1 MKKLLE
7 FIVCSLVDNPK
18 KVKVSLSEQEQESI
32 LSFSVAAEDMGKVI
46 GKGGKIIKAIRTL
59 IRTRAIKEGKRIQI
73 VLEEG
78 P

>member
-18 KVKVSLSEQEQESI
+18 EVKVSLAEDEQESI
-32 LSFSVAAEDMGKVI
+32 LSFRVAPDDMGKVI
-46 GKGGKIIKAIRTL
+46 GKGGKIIKSIRT
-59 IRTRAIKEGKRIQI
+59 IIHARSIKEGKRVRVI
-73 VLEEG
+73 LEEE